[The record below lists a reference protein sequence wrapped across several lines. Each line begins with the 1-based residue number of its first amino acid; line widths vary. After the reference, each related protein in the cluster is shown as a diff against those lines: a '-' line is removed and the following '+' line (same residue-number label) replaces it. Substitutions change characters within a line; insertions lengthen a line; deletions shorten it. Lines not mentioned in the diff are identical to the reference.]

1 MEVRFLTS
9 FFVSKAFN
17 PRDHYFKKAK
27 DTGFRARS
35 AFKLEE
41 IQQRFH
47 LLRPSQYVVDL
58 GCAPGSFLQYASKIL
73 GKDGKIIGF
82 DIKPVQDFGDPRI
95 KTYVASVL
103 EDDIVSIIN
112 GDLDHVDCI
121 ISDIAPN
128 TSGIKDVDHGRSI
141 VLNEAILA
149 IALQVLKNRGSLLLK
164 VFDGGHFPGFVKAVK
179 AHFAE
184 VKIVKP
190 DASRDRSREVYVI
203 GLQKRSEIRDQRSEI
218 GEGEQSSVGIGDEYD
233 DSSFVP
239 QP

>member
-1 MEVRFLTS
+1 M
-9 FFVSKAFN
+9 SKAFN

-41 IQQRFH
+41 IQNRFR
-47 LLRPSQYVVDL
+47 LLKPGQYVVDL
-58 GCAPGSFLQYASKIL
+58 GCAPGSFLQFAGKIL
-73 GKDGKIIGF
+73 GPQGKIIGF
-82 DIKPVQDFGDPRI
+82 DIKPVQDFGDARI

-103 EDDIVSIIN
+103 EDDIVSLIKH
-112 GDLDHVDCI
+112 DLDHVDCI

-141 VLNEAILA
+141 DLNRAILI
-149 IALQVLKNRGSLLLK
+149 IALQVLKNHGALLLK
-164 VFDGGHFPGFVKAVK
+164 VFDGGEFPGFVKEVK

-203 GLQKRSEIRDQRSEI
+203 GTNKKVTNS
-218 GEGEQSSVGIGDEYD
+218 
-233 DSSFVP
+233 
-239 QP
+239 

>member
-1 MEVRFLTS
+1 M
-9 FFVSKAFN
+9 SKAFN

-41 IQQRFH
+41 IQNRFR
-47 LLRPSQYVVDL
+47 LLKPGQYVVDL
-58 GCAPGSFLQYASKIL
+58 GCAPGSFLQFAGKIL
-73 GKDGKIIGF
+73 GPQGKIIGF
-82 DIKPVQDFGDPRI
+82 DIKPVQDFGDTRI

-103 EDDIVSIIN
+103 EDDIVSLIKH
-112 GDLDHVDCI
+112 DLDHVDCI

-141 VLNEAILA
+141 DLNRAILT
-149 IALQVLKNRGSLLLK
+149 IALQVLKKHGSLLLK
-164 VFDGGHFPGFVKAVK
+164 VFDGGEFPGFVKEVK

-203 GLQKRSEIRDQRSEI
+203 GTNKKATNA
-218 GEGEQSSVGIGDEYD
+218 
-233 DSSFVP
+233 
-239 QP
+239 